1 MQKRLI
7 QTKVYYKLSYSV
19 WKETSHK
26 PLKVAA
32 AKKYFPNVY
41 IIDTTFFDKCFLFY
55 VITRRHYFFT
65 NLLLP
70 KGWRNCHVVFF
81 ETGLLEWSLQFI
93 FVIFTITYNTANT
106 KGLQQTFYFLNLLI
120 VFFLLLQFVNVNVP
134 FLRLCNFFCFVNF
147 FYLQVILFG

>member
-1 MQKRLI
+1 MQKRLV

-41 IIDTTFFDKCFLFY
+41 IIDTTFFDKCFLFH

-70 KGWRNCHVVFF
+70 KGWWNCHVVFF

-120 VFFLLLQFVNVNVP
+120 VFFLLFQFVNVNVP
-134 FLRLCNFFCFVNF
+134 FLRLCNFFCFVNS